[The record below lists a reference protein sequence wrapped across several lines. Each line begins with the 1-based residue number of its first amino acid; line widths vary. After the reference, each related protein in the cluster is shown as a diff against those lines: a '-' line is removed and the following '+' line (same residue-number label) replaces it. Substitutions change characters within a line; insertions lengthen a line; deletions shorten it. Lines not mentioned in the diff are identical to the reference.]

1 MDPMFRRLEERLKAV
16 EGQNPLGVD
25 VADLG
30 LVPGVRVPPK
40 FKVPIFDKYNGSSCP
55 KTHVQAYFRKMVAY
69 SDDEKLLMYFFQDS
83 LAGASLEW
91 YMRLD
96 RAHIRCWR
104 DLAEAF
110 VKQYQY
116 NADMAPNR
124 TQLQNLSLKSNECF
138 REYAQR
144 WRETASRVQPPM
156 LEKEMANMFM
166 NTLPGPYLE
175 RLVGCNA
182 SNFADVVS
190 TGERVENYLKT
201 YKSQSGG
208 GSSSGV
214 KKSFIQGQKRRE
226 GDASAISSYQN
237 RDNRRNNFQNYHQQP
252 YVAVVTIPAATPLQ
266 QQQPQCQPAQYQPQQ
281 PGNRPAYQ
289 PRPRTM
295 DRRFDTL
302 PMSYAQ
308 LLSSLQQLQL
318 VQLRTL
324 APPVGRLPVGYDANA
339 RCSFHSGAPG
349 HNIENC
355 KAFKHVVQDL
365 IDSKAINLAP
375 APNVVNNPM
384 PQHGGANINMMEG
397 KAKSIKDVLKLK
409 TPLLDIKGCLLK
421 ADVFP
426 GCGKGC
432 LDCATQS
439 GGCLKLQQ
447 GIQALL
453 DKGILQVEGLSVQES
468 AEGVEE
474 EGFEDATDEFA
485 DVVPTDS
492 VIHDDVVADI
502 PNMAFDS
509 DVLAEL
515 DSDVSD
521 VCTSTPQTRQGPIT
535 FSSAGIIQYG
545 QVSAVNDE
553 DGDSDYDIDN
563 WVRPRIPGEV
573 INNWSSE
580 EIIQVTLLEE

>member
-1 MDPMFRRLEERLKAV
+1 
-16 EGQNPLGVD
+16 
-25 VADLG
+25 
-30 LVPGVRVPPK
+30 
-40 FKVPIFDKYNGSSCP
+40 
-55 KTHVQAYFRKMVAY
+55 MVAY

-116 NADMAPNR
+116 NADMAPDR

-201 YKSQSGG
+201 YKSHNGG

-214 KKSFIQGQKRRE
+214 KKPFMGGQKQRE
-226 GDASAISSYQN
+226 GGVNSASSYQ
-237 RDNRRNNFQNYHQQP
+237 NRRNNFQNYHQRP
-252 YVAVVTIPAATPLQ
+252 YVAAVTIPAAAPLQ
-266 QQQPQCQPAQYQPQQ
+266 QQQPQCQQAQYQQQQQ
-281 PGNRPAYQ
+281 PCNRPTYQ
-289 PRPRTM
+289 QRQRMM

-302 PMSYAQ
+302 PMSCAQ
-308 LLSSLQQLQL
+308 LLASLQQLQL

-365 IDSKAINLAP
+365 IDSKAINFAP

-384 PQHGGANINMMEG
+384 PQHGGANVNMVEG
-397 KAKSIKDVLKLK
+397 KAESIKDVLKLK
-409 TPLLDIKGCLLK
+409 TPLLEIKEHLLK
-421 ADVFP
+421 AYVFP
-426 GCGKGC
+426 GCGNGC
-432 LDCATQS
+432 LGCTTQNK
-439 GGCLKLQQ
+439 GCLKLQQ

-453 DKGILQVEGLSVQES
+453 DNGILQAEDSSVQETV
-468 AEGVEE
+468 EGVDEE
-474 EGFEDATDEFA
+474 VFEDVVDEFTNV
-485 DVVPTDS
+485 DPVDC
-492 VIHDDVVADI
+492 VI
-502 PNMAFDS
+502 PK
-509 DVLAEL
+509 
-515 DSDVSD
+515 
-521 VCTSTPQTRQGPIT
+521 
-535 FSSAGIIQYG
+535 
-545 QVSAVNDE
+545 
-553 DGDSDYDIDN
+553 
-563 WVRPRIPGEV
+563 
-573 INNWSSE
+573 
-580 EIIQVTLLEE
+580 